1 MSSAV
6 HTLTHSLYGVS
17 HTFQAENIGSDL
29 RFCLLSTAFLCG
41 YYYYLYIYKSRFQAD
56 HFLPRV
62 HPLHTYTS
70 ARATA

>member
-1 MSSAV
+1 MSLVV
-6 HTLTHSLYGVS
+6 HILAHSLCGVS

-29 RFCLLSTAFLCG
+29 GFYLLSTSFLYG

-56 HFLPRV
+56 RFLPRV

>member
-1 MSSAV
+1 MSSVV
-6 HTLTHSLYGVS
+6 HILAHSLYGVP

-29 RFCLLSTAFLCG
+29 GFYLLSTSFLYG
-41 YYYYLYIYKSRFQAD
+41 YYYYLYKYKSRFQAD